1 MNNWHNE
8 FMAEYRRQ
16 ELWEEAEQI
25 RLEKLALASHG
36 SCPTLFE
43 RTMFTFASWMVSK
56 GKQLRKRYTRSTLHS
71 GSVGEATAVNCGDR
85 PRIASQIN
93 G

>member
-16 ELWEEAEQI
+16 ELLEETEQI

-43 RTMFTFASWMVSK
+43 RIMFTFASWMISK
-56 GKQLRKRYTRSTLHS
+56 GKQLRKRH
-71 GSVGEATAVNCGDR
+71 EATAVNCGDR